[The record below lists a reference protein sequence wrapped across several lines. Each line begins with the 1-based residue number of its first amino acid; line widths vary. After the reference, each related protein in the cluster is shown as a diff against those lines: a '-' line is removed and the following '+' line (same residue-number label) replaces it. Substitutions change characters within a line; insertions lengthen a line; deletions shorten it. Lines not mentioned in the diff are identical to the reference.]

1 VISSKKR
8 GSTTSFAR
16 GAGLAL
22 TVRVIDRSLARTD
35 GFTLIEALV
44 ATTIL
49 TIGVVSVASLPLAA
63 RNSSQSALRITT
75 AAVLAQDEMERLR
88 ASPWP
93 AAASAQCCEYFDAD
107 ARRLAAGGSPPPGTA
122 YIRRSSIDP
131 LPSNPAAA
139 SLMQVWVDP
148 ARAAGAIHLVGVRSR
163 RVG

>member
-1 VISSKKR
+1 M
-8 GSTTSFAR
+8 
-16 GAGLAL
+16 
-22 TVRVIDRSLARTD
+22 IDRCFSRTD

-49 TIGVVSVASLPLAA
+49 TIGVVSVAYLTLAS

-88 ASPWP
+88 AAPWP

-107 ARRLAAGGSPPPGTA
+107 AQSLAAGGSPPPGTA

-131 LPSNPAAA
+131 LPSNPGGAC
-139 SLMQVWVDP
+139 LVQVWVAP
-148 ARAAGAIHLVGVRSR
+148 ARGAGAAHLVGVRSR